1 MDNTYNRQSIYWYF
15 RDGKRDAFFAK
26 LFEDTG
32 ISADNIKFSNYH
44 RRPTCQA
51 NDEDCD
57 KKQWEYNFPTTND
70 FNMDDVL
77 NPKDVVKGAR
87 DELNDVVPQLE
98 DVITML
104 RTGLWEGAEEDA
116 GDAMALP
123 VLMIQEAVKNMKEIS
138 DTVDKWEEEKRKNI
152 ILAFLSAIF
161 FFVPILGQLV
171 GTVASLANIAR
182 VIVVLGTLGEVATEI
197 YQVVDSKDNLP
208 LALFSVVLA
217 PLAIMDAAQ
226 IGKAA
231 SRMRAASP
239 NEIKALGKNINE
251 GMQKVSGINR
261 MCRIPLQRREFPMGG
276 LPMSGL
282 NGEKMWARF

>member
-1 MDNTYNRQSIYWYF
+1 M
-15 RDGKRDAFFAK
+15 
-26 LFEDTG
+26 
-32 ISADNIKFSNYH
+32 
-44 RRPTCQA
+44 
-51 NDEDCD
+51 
-57 KKQWEYNFPTTND
+57 
-70 FNMDDVL
+70 L

-87 DELNDVVPQLE
+87 DKLNDVVPQLE
-98 DVITML
+98 DVVTML

-123 VLMIQEAVKNMKEIS
+123 VLMVQEAVKNMKEIS
-138 DTVDKWEEEKRKNI
+138 DTVDKWEDEKRKNI

-182 VIVVLGTLGEVATEI
+182 IIVVLGTLGEVATEI
-197 YQVVDSKDNLP
+197 YQVVDNKDNLP

-251 GMQKVSGINR
+251 GMQKVSGVNR
-261 MCRIPLQRREFPMGG
+261 VCRIPLQRREFPMGG